1 MVDGPPFLTDTEDR
15 AWRGI
20 LALWHLGF
28 PEIERVL
35 KPWGLLHIEYGIL
48 AVLNMQPDRTLR
60 LGRLAA
66 LASMSPSRLTYR
78 LRRLVERGL
87 VERSDSDEDGRVA
100 FARLTGKGAN
110 LVAEV
115 SPVHFAHVRS
125 MIFGRLDETQVE
137 ALADAM
143 QAVTAGL
150 TDEDWWLTAAD

>member
-48 AVLNMQPDRTLR
+48 AVLNMQSERTLR

-66 LASMSPSRLTYR
+66 LAGMSPSRLTYR
-78 LRRLVERGL
+78 LRRLIERGL
-87 VERSDSDEDGRVA
+87 VERIESDEDGRVA
-100 FARLTGKGAN
+100 LAQLTAKGAN
-110 LVAEV
+110 LVAAV
-115 SPVHFAHVRS
+115 SPAHFAQIRS
-125 MIFGRLDETQVE
+125 MIFDRLDQTQVE
-137 ALADAM
+137 ALAGAM
-143 QAVTAGL
+143 QTIAAGL
-150 TDEDWWLTAAD
+150 TREEWWLVAAD